1 MRQLRRLAHL
11 GARECAQILGRSVW
25 SVKQAAARN
34 RISLR
39 ATGERRGLL
48 LGQPRGYRLPREQR
62 EALLSGR
69 NYDRLLAAYTDLM
82 LGKGELCPACG
93 KRPIS
98 TRDGFCAV
106 CHARRLADVA
116 AERAAE
122 AEERLRVWREV
133 KRRSRALHEV
143 SEATP

>member
-1 MRQLRRLAHL
+1 VR
-11 GARECAQILGRSVW
+11 
-25 SVKQAAARN
+25 QAAARN

-39 ATGERRGLL
+39 PIGERGGRL
-48 LGQPRGYRLPREQR
+48 LGQARGCRLPREQR
-62 EALLSGR
+62 EALLRGG

-93 KRPIS
+93 KRPVS
-98 TRDGFCAV
+98 TRDGFCTV
-106 CHARRLADVA
+106 CHTRRLADMA
-116 AERAAE
+116 AQRAAD

-133 KRRSRALHEV
+133 KRRSRVLHEP

>member
-1 MRQLRRLAHL
+1 MAHL
-11 GARECAQILGRSVW
+11 GAQECARRLGRTVW
-25 SVKQAAARN
+25 SVRQAAARN

-39 ATGERRGLL
+39 PIGERGGRL
-48 LGQPRGYRLPREQR
+48 LGQPRRHHLPREQR
-62 EALLSGR
+62 EALLSSR

-93 KRPIS
+93 KRPVS
-98 TRDGFCAV
+98 TRDGFCSV
-106 CHARRLADVA
+106 CHARRLADMA

-133 KRRSRALHEV
+133 KRRSRALHEL